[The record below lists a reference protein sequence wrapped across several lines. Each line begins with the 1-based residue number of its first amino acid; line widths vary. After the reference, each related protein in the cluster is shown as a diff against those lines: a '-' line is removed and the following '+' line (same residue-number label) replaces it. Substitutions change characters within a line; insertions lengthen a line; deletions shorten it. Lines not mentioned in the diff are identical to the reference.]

1 LRATAVGLCGV
12 ILALHLATLGFNAW
26 AIGLAVSL
34 GLAGCA
40 LGTLIVTYLADRL
53 GRRATL
59 VALSGLMGLG
69 GVALAL
75 STHPGIMT
83 MAVLV
88 GMVNGMGRDR
98 GAGLTIEQAILP
110 RTTTEAKRTSVFAW
124 YNVIVDAGHAIGS
137 LLGGLPALLRLNAGM
152 SGLASYQWTWGFYG
166 VLCVVAGVFALWLS
180 PAVEVDG
187 RRTATPPLSPASRR
201 VVAKFSALSGLDS
214 LGGGFLTTALLSY
227 WFFKRFGVDEA
238 LLGPLFFVVRIL
250 NGLSHLGAAWLAKRI
265 GLVNTM
271 VWTHLPSS
279 LLLMTVPIAPN
290 LPVAITLFLIREALV
305 EMDVPTRQSYIVAV
319 VKDEERMRAAGIAN
333 LTRSV
338 AWAIAPAV
346 AGSLMRSLSLSAPLV
361 VGPGLKIVYDVLLY
375 QAFRHL
381 KPPEERETP
390 SLNG

>member
-124 YNVIVDAGHAIGS
+124 
-137 LLGGLPALLRLNAGM
+137 
-152 SGLASYQWTWGFYG
+152 
-166 VLCVVAGVFALWLS
+166 
-180 PAVEVDG
+180 
-187 RRTATPPLSPASRR
+187 
-201 VVAKFSALSGLDS
+201 
-214 LGGGFLTTALLSY
+214 
-227 WFFKRFGVDEA
+227 
-238 LLGPLFFVVRIL
+238 
-250 NGLSHLGAAWLAKRI
+250 
-265 GLVNTM
+265 
-271 VWTHLPSS
+271 
-279 LLLMTVPIAPN
+279 
-290 LPVAITLFLIREALV
+290 
-305 EMDVPTRQSYIVAV
+305 
-319 VKDEERMRAAGIAN
+319 
-333 LTRSV
+333 
-338 AWAIAPAV
+338 
-346 AGSLMRSLSLSAPLV
+346 
-361 VGPGLKIVYDVLLY
+361 
-375 QAFRHL
+375 
-381 KPPEERETP
+381 
-390 SLNG
+390 